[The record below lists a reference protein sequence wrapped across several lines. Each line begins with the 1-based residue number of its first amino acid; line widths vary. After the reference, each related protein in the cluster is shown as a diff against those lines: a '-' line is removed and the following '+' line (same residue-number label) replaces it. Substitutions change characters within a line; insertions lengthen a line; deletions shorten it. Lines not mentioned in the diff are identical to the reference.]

1 MTEPSKSNSVPPTH
15 PLVRFRSFAVAATL
29 ALPLVGDGRRAEATE
44 PPTEIPDTRLITRL
58 TPSQAR
64 SVVERNTDNI
74 VALNALE
81 SLDPDV
87 ARALAGSKSRWLFL
101 DGLKTI
107 DAETARA
114 FAGYKG
120 HLGLSGL
127 VSLDVD
133 AARALAGVERAGLFF
148 DGLPTIDTDVADA
161 LSRFKGDLLRLD
173 GLTGLDAATASAIA
187 RTRVRCLA
195 LNRLRT
201 IDAETTRSL
210 LQFEGVFHFTAL
222 HETVGRESPL
232 TVDVVRLV
240 CLAANRAPY
249 AVSLPG
255 VTVIDSLDSVGI
267 AQALARRNAPLSLPN
282 LEKISP
288 KTLAALLQKQ
298 DVEIPLIETLELI
311 PEPDG
316 SGNDDFV
323 IPEGFQERQKR

>member
-1 MTEPSKSNSVPPTH
+1 MPRA
-15 PLVRFRSFAVAATL
+15 PLLSCLQSLAVFAMLATTLIGVGRLAVAA
-29 ALPLVGDGRRAEATE
+29 E
-44 PPTEIPDTRLITRL
+44 PPTAPPDTRLITRL
-58 TPSQAR
+58 TPSQAKR
-64 SVVERNTDNI
+64 VVERHKDLVLN
-74 VALNALE
+74 LNALE
-81 SLDPDV
+81 SLDADV
-87 ARALAGSKSRWLFL
+87 ARALGGSKSQWLFL

-127 VSLDVD
+127 ELLDVD
-133 AARALAGVERAGLFF
+133 TARALAEVERAGLFF
-148 DGLPTIDTDVADA
+148 DGLPTIDTDVAEE
-161 LSRFKGDLLRLD
+161 LSRFKGGLLRLD
-173 GLTGLDAATASAIA
+173 GLTTLDAATASAIA
-187 RTRVRCLA
+187 RSRARSLA

-201 IDAETTRSL
+201 VDAETTQSL

-222 HETVGRESPL
+222 HETVGRETPL
-232 TVDVVRLV
+232 TVEVVRLV
-240 CLAANRAPY
+240 CLAANKAPY

-255 VTVIDSLDSVGI
+255 VTAIDSRDSVGI
-267 AQALARRNAPLSLPN
+267 AQALAQRQAPLALPN

-316 SGNDDFV
+316 GATDDFV